1 MLDKWSLRV
10 PEGNK
15 WGAGSGIEKYFKIDF
30 DGIIKFV
37 HLQSL

>member
-1 MLDKWSLRV
+1 MWRGDYAYK
-10 PEGNK
+10 GGYKN
-15 WGAGSGIEKYFKIDF
+15 YFKIDF